1 MMDNEFY
8 AWDEELKRVYCGD
21 EIENRD
27 DLKAWLSYGILYI
40 FRVENDEYTQLKPL
54 KVINKDT
61 KHKDRVVEGDVLTTN
76 RYPFQDDGKYNY
88 HGVVEWDD
96 DYGAFVLVKIC
107 VNKDKR
113 GISDGIAEP
122 LGEYDLS
129 GFEVLGNSFEN
140 PKLLKSEGAT
150 DER

>member
-8 AWDEELKRVYCGD
+8 AWDEELKRMYCGD
-21 EIENRD
+21 EIEDRD
-27 DLKAWLSYGILYI
+27 DIKAWLSYGTIYI

-54 KVINKDT
+54 KVVRKDT
-61 KHKDRVVEGDVLTTN
+61 KHKDRLVEGDVLTTN

-96 DYGAFVLVKIC
+96 EYGAFALVKCC

-122 LGEYDLS
+122 LGELTYRIS
-129 GFEVLGNSFEN
+129 KCWVI
-140 PKLLKSEGAT
+140 PLKI
-150 DER
+150 RLY